1 MPLPRFAPILGLAVL
16 LAGFLPASAA
26 PADTARNLPPGEPS
40 AAPEAAATPVP
51 APVPSPEAHPGTA
64 PPPDSAP
71 RSTAARGRFFRPEP
85 GYLRTLDLPAGFR
98 ARVAG
103 IRFDVKDALE
113 GSDAHS
119 RVERAVFRL
128 ANRIHIESRPYTIS
142 HRLLFREG
150 DEVTR
155 GLLLETEKALRSEEF
170 LADAIIEV
178 GPETP
183 RGRIIKVTTY
193 DQWTTVVGGNLSIQD
208 LKPVDVFLGRWDKV
222 GDREWEYGGGAWES
236 NFLGTGTKLGGWYK
250 HTLQRDMV
258 EGRLV
263 NTSVTPYGLQAGL
276 YGAWLSDGHSYQ
288 LKVSKPLKS
297 RADRWAFA
305 SAFSSLQLSELLY
318 FDANVLDELPPALA
332 DSLAGGAHILRE
344 YRQVTADS
352 ILLDLTRSFGTD
364 LKFNIGPTFLWQDRY
379 QKGTSVPPD
388 SGALA
393 DLPLPASALGPHLR
407 TEALVGVSASLY
419 QYDYKTARNFR
430 NLKWN
435 ETVETGWR
443 VTARAAMNQEWLG
456 ATRTDFWLAQE
467 AAYGEAWRE
476 TWFAACSLAAGY
488 FLAPDGTLSDGR
500 LDAGFEGQWR
510 QHPRT
515 STVLSAAWNHLFAAP
530 KSRQLLLGGIEG
542 LPGYPSFYFAGQAR
556 FLALAEQRFFPE
568 FEVLTF
574 VTSLAGFLA
583 AGNTFPSYGDF
594 DAGDLHYSL
603 GLGLRL
609 GRSKSTT
616 KMVQHI
622 NVSWP
627 VGEDRLSGLAVSV
640 FAKRNL

>member
-1 MPLPRFAPILGLAVL
+1 MPRRISLPNML
-16 LAGFLPASAA
+16 LAGLLACVPASADPASAPAASASASASEA
-26 PADTARNLPPGEPS
+26 PADS
-40 AAPEAAATPVP
+40 
-51 APVPSPEAHPGTA
+51 APVPGKRA
-64 PPPDSAP
+64 
-71 RSTAARGRFFRPEP
+71 TAARGRFFQPEP
-85 GYLRTLDLPAGFR
+85 GYLRTLDLPEGFR

-103 IRFDVKDALE
+103 IRIDVKDALE
-113 GSDAHS
+113 GSDAHT
-119 RVERAVFRL
+119 RAERAVFRL

-150 DEVTR
+150 DEVTQ

-183 RGRIIKVTTY
+183 QGRIIKVTTY

-208 LKPVDVFLGRWDKV
+208 LKPMDVFLGRWDKL

-236 NFLGTGTKLGGWYK
+236 NFLGTGTKLGGWYR
-250 HTLQRDMV
+250 HLLQRDMV

-276 YGAWLSDGHSYQ
+276 YGAWLSDGHAYQ
-288 LKVSKPLKS
+288 LKVSKPLES

-305 SAFSSLQLSELLY
+305 TAFSSLQLSELLY
-318 FDANVLDELPPALA
+318 FDANRLDDLPASLA
-332 DSLAGGAHILRE
+332 DSLAGSAHIQRE
-344 YRQVTADS
+344 YRKVTTDTV
-352 ILLDLTRSFGTD
+352 LLNLTRSFGTD
-364 LKFNIGPTFLWQDRY
+364 LKFNVGPTFLWQDRY
-379 QKGTSVPPD
+379 QKGTD
-388 SGALA
+388 SAMM
-393 DLPLPASALGPHLR
+393 DLPLPPSALGPDLR
-407 TEALVGVSASLY
+407 TEALLGVSASLY
-419 QYDYKTARNFR
+419 QYDHKTARNFR

-443 VTARAAMNQEWLG
+443 LTARAAMNQEWLG
-456 ATRTDFWLAQE
+456 ATQTDFWLAQE
-467 AAYGEAWRE
+467 AAYGEAWRD
-476 TWFAACSLAAGY
+476 TWFAACSLSTGY
-488 FLAPDGTLSDGR
+488 FLAPDGELVDGR

-515 STVLSAAWNHLFAAP
+515 STILSATWSHLFAAP
-530 KSRQLLLGGIEG
+530 RSRQLLLGGIDG

-556 FLALAEQRFFPE
+556 LLAVAEQRFFPE

-583 AGNTFPSYGDF
+583 AGNTFPTYEDF

-603 GLGLRL
+603 GASLRL

-627 VGEDRLSGLAVSV
+627 IGEERLEGVAVSV
-640 FAKRNL
+640 FAKRSL